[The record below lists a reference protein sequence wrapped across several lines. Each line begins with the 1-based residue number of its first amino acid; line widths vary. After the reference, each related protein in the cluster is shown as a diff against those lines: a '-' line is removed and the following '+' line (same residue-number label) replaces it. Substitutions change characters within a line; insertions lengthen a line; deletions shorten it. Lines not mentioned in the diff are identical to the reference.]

1 MKKMYHA
8 TPWSNLMGI
17 AEEGIKPGCDH
28 MVYLAE
34 TKEEALR
41 FIAIRAMGEP
51 ILVVEVEVDQSRL
64 EESFDHNYEF
74 LKARAWVYP
83 DTIPWS
89 SVTEAWKIF

>member
-17 AEEGIKPGCDH
+17 AEEGIKPGYDH
-28 MVYLAE
+28 MVHLAE

-64 EESFDHNYEF
+64 EESFDHSYEF
-74 LKARAWVYP
+74 FKARAWVYP
-83 DTIPWS
+83 DIIPWEN
-89 SVTEAWKIF
+89 VTDAWKFF